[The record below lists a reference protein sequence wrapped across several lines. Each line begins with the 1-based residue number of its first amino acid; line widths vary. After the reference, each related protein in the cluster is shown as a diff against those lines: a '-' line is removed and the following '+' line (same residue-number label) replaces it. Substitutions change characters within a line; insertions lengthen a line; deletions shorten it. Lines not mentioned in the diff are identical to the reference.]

1 MAKKKKIVRLSKNE
15 KAAAK
20 AGVSLKEYKS
30 SRDGSKSSKK
40 KSSTGSRLPSFSFD
54 ASKYLPG
61 IQSTASSIFDPQIQ
75 TLGVDKQI
83 LDTETAGK
91 KATTKAEFA
100 QKLKDTVES
109 INRRGGF
116 FSGGAIKSENNLA
129 EGEAVALSA
138 LDLENLR
145 GTSGLQEKAGKIYG
159 EKTKYIT
166 DQLEGKQS
174 FAYKAF
180 QDSLS
185 NYFRQADLG
194 LAQSRLAS
202 DNAFKQA
209 NYNLAV
215 AKANKPRAVSATATK
230 TALRNQAIDDL
241 TAYIGGD
248 NHFQG
253 RSQAP
258 LTGQDGYISPES
270 YNSLKRTWTT
280 QYKLPGTD
288 FESTFGSYKN
298 PADFTKKK
306 DPNNPFE

>member
-1 MAKKKKIVRLSKNE
+1 MAKKKTVRLSKNE
-15 KAAAK
+15 KAANK
-20 AGVSLKEYKS
+20 AGISLKDYKA
-30 SRDGSKSSKK
+30 SKGSSKK
-40 KSSTGSRLPSFSFD
+40 SKKSKGSSLPSFSFD

-61 IQSTASSIFDPQIQ
+61 IASTASSIFDPQIQ
-75 TLGVDKQI
+75 TLGVEKQM
-83 LDTETAGK
+83 LDRETEGK

-100 QKLKDTVES
+100 AKLRDTVES

-116 FSGGAIKSENNLA
+116 FSGGAIKNENNLA
-129 EGEAVALSA
+129 EGEAGALSA

-145 GTSGLQEKAGKIYG
+145 GTTNLQGKAGEIYG
-159 EKTKYIT
+159 KKTQYMT

-185 NYFRQADLG
+185 NYFKQADLN
-194 LAQSRLAS
+194 LSQSRLTS

-209 NYNLAV
+209 NYDLAV
-215 AKANKPRAVSATATK
+215 AKANKPRNPSISETK
-230 TALRNQAIDDL
+230 AAARNKAIDDL

-248 NHFQG
+248 NRYQSM
-253 RSQAP
+253 SQAP
-258 LTGQDGYISPES
+258 LTGQDGFVSPES

-298 PADFTKKK
+298 PADFTKQK

>member
-1 MAKKKKIVRLSKNE
+1 MAKKKVVKLSKNE

-20 AGVSLKEYKS
+20 SGVSLKEYKAS
-30 SRDGSKSSKK
+30 KGSNKK
-40 KSSTGSRLPSFSFD
+40 KSKGSSLPSFSFN

-61 IQSTASSIFDPQIQ
+61 IESTASSIFDPQLQ

-83 LDTETAGK
+83 LDTETANK

-100 QKLKDTVES
+100 QKLRDTVES

-116 FSGGAIKSENNLA
+116 FSGGAIKAESNLA
-129 EGEAVALSA
+129 EGEAGALA
-138 LDLENLR
+138 NLDLENLR

-185 NYFRQADLG
+185 NYFRQADLN

-209 NYNLAV
+209 NYDLAV
-215 AKANKPRAVSATATK
+215 AKANKPRSVSATSK
-230 TALRNQAIDDL
+230 KSELRSKAIDDL
-241 TAYIGGD
+241 VAYIGG
-248 NHFQG
+248 NNVFEG
-253 RSQAP
+253 RSQSP
-258 LTGQDGYISPES
+258 LTGEDGYVSPES
-270 YNSLKRTWTT
+270 YNSLKKTWTT
-280 QYKLPGTD
+280 QYKLPAND
-288 FESTFGSYKN
+288 FESTFKNNKN
-298 PADFTKKK
+298 PADFSTKK
-306 DPNNPFE
+306 PSIRTP

>member
-1 MAKKKKIVRLSKNE
+1 MAKKKVKLSKNE

-20 AGVSLKEYKS
+20 AGVSLKAYKAS
-30 SRDGSKSSKK
+30 KGSKSSKK
-40 KSSTGSRLPSFSFD
+40 SKGGGLPSFSFD

-61 IQSTASSIFDPQIQ
+61 IASTASSIFDPQIQ

-91 KATTKAEFA
+91 KATTRAEFA
-100 QKLKDTVES
+100 QKLRDTVES

-116 FSGGAIKSENNLA
+116 FSGGAIKAESNLA
-129 EGEAVALSA
+129 EGEASALSA

-159 EKTKYIT
+159 EKTKYMT

-185 NYFRQADLG
+185 NYFRKADLN
-194 LAQSRLAS
+194 LASSRLAS

-209 NYNLAV
+209 NYDLAV
-215 AKANKPRAVSATATK
+215 SKANRPKALSATAQK
-230 TALRNQAIDDL
+230 SAERAKAIDEL

-248 NHFQG
+248 NRYQG
-253 RSQAP
+253 MSQAP
-258 LTGQDGYISPES
+258 LTGQDGFVSPES

-280 QYKLPGTD
+280 QYKLPGAD

-306 DPNNPFE
+306 DPDNPFK